1 MPLVATDALVLHVFD
16 YLETSRIFRLATR
29 DYGVQSVLARG
40 VRRSSGRF
48 GSALDLFSEGVAQ
61 LDMRPGRELQ
71 TLTGFDVV
79 KSRPGLATD
88 LARFTAA
95 ASLSECVQ
103 RVVTEDH
110 APVAFDI
117 ASAAFDALCVV
128 PSSAVVPSALGALWR
143 LVSELG
149 FTPSLDA
156 CAACHQPIDADVA
169 ASFSHAAGGVLCGV
183 CARRA
188 PGARRLPLD
197 ARRAIEAWVDGREG
211 PALSEA
217 DGKAHQRLLREFL
230 GQHLTDVRTM
240 KAWTAWEQGR
250 WSSPPV

>member
-1 MPLVATDALVLHVFD
+1 MPQVATDALVLHVFD

-29 DYGVQSVLARG
+29 EYGVQSVLARG
-40 VRRSSGRF
+40 ARRSSGRF
-48 GSALDLFSEGVAQ
+48 GSALDLYSEGVAQ

-117 ASAAFDALCVV
+117 ASAAFDELCVV
-128 PSSAVVPSALGALWR
+128 PDGDVIPSALGALWR

-149 FTPSLDA
+149 FSPSLDA
-156 CAACHQPIDADVA
+156 CAACHRSIESDTA
-169 ASFSHAAGGVLCGV
+169 ASFSHVAGGLLCGS
-183 CARRA
+183 CALQA
-188 PGARRLPLD
+188 PGSRRLPLE
-197 ARRAIEAWVDGREG
+197 ARRAIEAWVEGRAV
-211 PALSEA
+211 PALTDAE
-217 DGKAHQRLLREFL
+217 GRAHQRLLREFL

-250 WSSPPV
+250 WS

>member
-29 DYGVQSVLARG
+29 DFGVQSVLARG

-48 GSALDLFSEGVAQ
+48 GSALDLYSEGVAQ

-110 APVAFDI
+110 APMAFEI
-117 ASAAFDALCVV
+117 ASAAFDELCVV
-128 PSSAVVPSALGALWR
+128 PAADVVTAALGALWR

-149 FTPSLDA
+149 FAPSLDA
-156 CAACHQPIDADVA
+156 CAACHRPIDGESA
-169 ASFSHAAGGVLCGV
+169 ASFSHAAGGVLCGS
-183 CARRA
+183 CAQRA
-188 PGARRLPLD
+188 PGARRLPLN
-197 ARRAIEAWVDGREG
+197 ARRAIEAWLEGRPVPVLSDAEG
-211 PALSEA
+211 R
-217 DGKAHQRLLREFL
+217 AHQRLLREFL

-250 WSSPPV
+250 W